1 MKLVFRK
8 EQLMNAVNIVLK
20 AVPSKTT
27 MTILQCILIDAQS
40 DTIRLTGN
48 DTELGIETKAEGE
61 IQAHGKIALEAKLFS
76 EIIRKLSGEDDI
88 ILETDEK
95 LSTTIKSGKALFRI
109 QGRDPEEFSYI
120 PHIGRDHYICISEY
134 TLKEII
140 RQTIFSISP
149 NDSNRMMTGEYLKV
163 EGSRLSLVAL
173 DGHRMSIRNVALKN
187 ALSDVSA
194 IIPGKSLSE
203 ISRILGDNIESD
215 VLIFFDEG
223 HAMFEFGDTVIVTRL
238 IDGEYFRV
246 NQMISRDYATKVV
259 INRQQFLS
267 EIDKASIFIRE
278 NDKRPVVFQIRDT
291 ELQVRLKSTFGSLNS
306 EIPAQKTG
314 NDLMIGFNPMRLPIV
329 AEILETRPLRA
340 KNFRSSA
347 SATTRPFS
355 WMRCGTSMMRK
366 SPST

>member
-1 MKLVFRK
+1 
-8 EQLMNAVNIVLK
+8 
-20 AVPSKTT
+20 
-27 MTILQCILIDAQS
+27 
-40 DTIRLTGN
+40 
-48 DTELGIETKAEGE
+48 
-61 IQAHGKIALEAKLFS
+61 
-76 EIIRKLSGEDDI
+76 
-88 ILETDEK
+88 
-95 LSTTIKSGKALFRI
+95 
-109 QGRDPEEFSYI
+109 
-120 PHIGRDHYICISEY
+120 
-134 TLKEII
+134 
-140 RQTIFSISP
+140 
-149 NDSNRMMTGEYLKV
+149 V

-314 NDLMIGFNPMRLPIV
+314 NDLMIGFNPAFFMD
-329 AEILETRPLRA
+329 ALR
-340 KNFRSSA
+340 NIDDEEV
-347 SATTRPFS
+347 TLY
-355 WMRCGTSMMRK
+355 MMNPK
-366 SPST
+366 SPCFIRDENESYIYLILPVNFNPEDI

>member
-1 MKLVFRK
+1 
-8 EQLMNAVNIVLK
+8 
-20 AVPSKTT
+20 
-27 MTILQCILIDAQS
+27 
-40 DTIRLTGN
+40 
-48 DTELGIETKAEGE
+48 
-61 IQAHGKIALEAKLFS
+61 
-76 EIIRKLSGEDDI
+76 
-88 ILETDEK
+88 
-95 LSTTIKSGKALFRI
+95 
-109 QGRDPEEFSYI
+109 
-120 PHIGRDHYICISEY
+120 
-134 TLKEII
+134 
-140 RQTIFSISP
+140 
-149 NDSNRMMTGEYLKV
+149 
-163 EGSRLSLVAL
+163 
-173 DGHRMSIRNVALKN
+173 MSIRNVALKN

-314 NDLMIGFNPMRLPIV
+314 NDLMIGFNPAFFMD
-329 AEILETRPLRA
+329 ALR
-340 KNFRSSA
+340 NIDDEEVTLYRMN
-347 SATTRPFS
+347 P
-355 WMRCGTSMMRK
+355 K
-366 SPST
+366 SPCFIRDENESYIYLILPVNFNPEDI